1 MGKILTV
8 DGFEITHLEGTNA
21 FVVKG
26 EKLTL
31 IDKFEWQDETTDR
44 WPIVERAQVAMDSS
58 NYYQCENKFSGG
70 ASIPACQG
78 SSPGLD
84 MGYLGSLHST
94 TGFTNED
101 VSELHSCFGYMES
114 WDYYAVF
121 RNMEPKTIS
130 IPRIVLTGVFFIF
143 CMWIIQ
149 LLGGIRKVLG
159 TIGES
164 LKAFFRMLQREW
176 RAMMERRAQAKLLL
190 QQQAREK
197 KEKEE
202 REKAE
207 REIRAK
213 EEAERQLLLLLK
225 KQAEKEKR
233 DKERAI
239 RIEKEAKE
247 LAIRREKEAAELAIR
262 KEKEAKALAIALA
275 LERKRAKELK
285 EKEARELA
293 FYNSPP
299 EVEKRKKL
307 ALKKEKEARELA
319 ARLEKE
325 ARELA
330 ARREKEA
337 MELALRKEKEAKEL
351 AIRKEK
357 EAQELHE
364 REMKRRKEEQEL
376 AIRR

>member
-164 LKAFFRMLQREW
+164 LKSFFRMLQRKW
-176 RAMMERRAQAKLLL
+176 RAMIARREQAKLLRP
-190 QQQAREK
+190 QQARERK
-197 KEKEE
+197 IKMET
-202 REKAE
+202 EKAE
-207 REIRAK
+207 K
-213 EEAERQLLLLLK
+213 SK
-225 KQAEKEKR
+225 K
-233 DKERAI
+233 
-239 RIEKEAKE
+239 
-247 LAIRREKEAAELAIR
+247 LAIR
-262 KEKEAKALAIALA
+262 KEKKAEAK
-275 LERKRAKELK
+275 KAKK
-285 EKEARELA
+285 AKKAEKLQQKTEKKAKDLA
-293 FYNSPP
+293 FYNSPM
-299 EVEKRKKL
+299 EVAKRAERRELAWRVLPCWVLYLFNYSLFLVVKAENVIKAEELAIKKAIRSEEKAKNR
-307 ALKKEKEARELA
+307 AIKKEKKA
-319 ARLEKE
+319 
-325 ARELA
+325 
-330 ARREKEA
+330 
-337 MELALRKEKEAKEL
+337 EAKR
-351 AIRKEK
+351 AKKAKTAEK
-357 EAQELHE
+357 L
-364 REMKRRKEEQEL
+364 
-376 AIRR
+376 

>member
-1 MGKILTV
+1 MV
-8 DGFEITHLEGTNA
+8 
-21 FVVKG
+21 
-26 EKLTL
+26 
-31 IDKFEWQDETTDR
+31 
-44 WPIVERAQVAMDSS
+44 
-58 NYYQCENKFSGG
+58 
-70 ASIPACQG
+70 
-78 SSPGLD
+78 
-84 MGYLGSLHST
+84 
-94 TGFTNED
+94 
-101 VSELHSCFGYMES
+101 
-114 WDYYAVF
+114 
-121 RNMEPKTIS
+121 EPKTIS

-159 TIGES
+159 IGES

-239 RIEKEAKE
+239 RIEKEA
-247 LAIRREKEAAELAIR
+247 
-262 KEKEAKALAIALA
+262 
-275 LERKRAKELK
+275 
-285 EKEARELA
+285 RELA

-299 EVEKRKKL
+299 EVEKR
-307 ALKKEKEARELA
+307 
-319 ARLEKE
+319 
-325 ARELA
+325 
-330 ARREKEA
+330 
-337 MELALRKEKEAKEL
+337 
-351 AIRKEK
+351 
-357 EAQELHE
+357 
-364 REMKRRKEEQEL
+364 
-376 AIRR
+376 